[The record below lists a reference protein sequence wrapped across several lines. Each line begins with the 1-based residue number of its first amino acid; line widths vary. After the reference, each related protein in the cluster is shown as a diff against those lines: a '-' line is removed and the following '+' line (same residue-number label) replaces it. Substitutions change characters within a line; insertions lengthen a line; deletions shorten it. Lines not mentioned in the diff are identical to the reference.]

1 MGIPSVNS
9 HHICYCIFSRQKG
22 EIIMATFI
30 NVICAIIGIVIVGA
44 FAVWLFALIYAFIKE
59 KDEGVKMFALC
70 VLGLGLIVTL
80 VSQCAG
86 CEN

>member
-1 MGIPSVNS
+1 
-9 HHICYCIFSRQKG
+9 
-22 EIIMATFI
+22 MATFI

-44 FAVWLFALIYAFIKE
+44 FAFWLFALIYAFIKE

-70 VLGLGLIVTL
+70 FLGLSLIVAL

-86 CEN
+86 CDS